1 MPYWTCPDCE
11 ANLDHSERCDCKDAK
26 EFKPEQNGEM
36 VLTR

>member
-1 MPYWTCPDCE
+1 MFYWTCPDCN
-11 ANLDHSERCDCKDAK
+11 ANLDHGERCDCKDTK